1 MHEIEGSEH
10 AADNQSRLENDAG
23 DFLNIRYDVEDEEL
37 VHGFI
42 SFTVLSY
49 LCSAFIPSPIM
60 NLGGKKS
67 R

>member
-1 MHEIEGSEH
+1 MDEIERSEH
-10 AADNQSRLENDAG
+10 AADNHSSLENDAD

-49 LCSAFIPSPIM
+49 LCSAHI
-60 NLGGKKS
+60 
-67 R
+67 